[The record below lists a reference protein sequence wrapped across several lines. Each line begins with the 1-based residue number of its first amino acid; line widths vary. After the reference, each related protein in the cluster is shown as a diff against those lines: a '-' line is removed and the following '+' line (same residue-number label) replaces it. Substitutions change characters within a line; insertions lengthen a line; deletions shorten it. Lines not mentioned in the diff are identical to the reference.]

1 MRLNRALP
9 SDTNAEG
16 TTVSRITYEAALRRS
31 VLSCMLWEDSFYE
44 KGSEI
49 AERIAAL
56 VPVVSPEKVSAIAI
70 EAREQMKL
78 RHAPLFLCV
87 EMAKHATHRGVVAET
102 LARVIQR
109 PDELAEVLAIYARER
124 TGTKKL
130 GKLAK
135 SIQRGIALAFPKFS
149 AYALAKYDRD
159 GAVKLRDALFLSHAK
174 PKDAEQAETW
184 KRLIAGTL
192 PKPDTWEVS
201 LSETK
206 GENKREAWERL
217 LTEDK
222 LGALALL
229 RNLRNMTQAGV
240 PHAMIADALGKL
252 DVSRVLPFRFVAAAR
267 FVPSLEPA
275 LEAAMSRA
283 VTELPKLDGRTALIV
298 DTSPSMWQA
307 NISAKS
313 DMTRFDAAAALA
325 ILAREL
331 CAEVRVY
338 WFNRS
343 AGEVPA
349 RRGFA
354 LRDALAAT
362 EGGAS
367 CGGLAVELAN
377 RDGYDRLVVL
387 TDGQWHKMGAAD
399 QYASVGN
406 AEQVSPAPLTERAYM
421 VNVATDRNGVGYGA
435 WTSLNGW
442 SESILDYIRASE
454 VDSETVPE

>member
-1 MRLNRALP
+1 
-9 SDTNAEG
+9 
-16 TTVSRITYEAALRRS
+16 
-31 VLSCMLWEDSFYE
+31 MLWEDTFYE

-49 AERIAAL
+49 AARIAAL
-56 VPVVSPEKVSAIAI
+56 VPAVAAEKVAAIAI
-70 EAREQMKL
+70 EAREAMKL

-87 EMAKHATHRGVVAET
+87 EMAKHHTHRGHVATT

-109 PDELAEVLAIYARER
+109 PDELTEVLAIYARER

-130 GKLAK
+130 GKLSK
-135 SIQRGIALAFPKFS
+135 SIQRGIALAFPKFN

-184 KRLIAGTL
+184 KHLIAGTL
-192 PKPDTWEVS
+192 TKPDTWEVS

-217 LTEDK
+217 LTEEK
-222 LGALALL
+222 LGALAVL

-240 PHAMIADALGKL
+240 PQAMIADALGKL
-252 DVSRVLPFRFVAAAR
+252 DVSRVLPFRFVAATR
-267 FVPSLEPA
+267 FAPSLEPA
-275 LEAAMSRA
+275 LEAAMFRA
-283 VTELPKLDGRTALIV
+283 VAELPKLTGRTALIV

-307 NISAKS
+307 HISAKS

-325 ILAREL
+325 ILAREM
-331 CAEVRVY
+331 CETIRVY
-338 WFNRS
+338 WFNRA

-362 EGGAS
+362 QNGAS
-367 CGGLAVELAN
+367 CGGLAVEQAN
-377 RDGYDRLVVL
+377 RDGYDRLIVI
-387 TDGQWHKMGAAD
+387 TDGQWHTIGMHSFGE
-399 QYASVGN
+399 
-406 AEQVSPAPLTERAYM
+406 AEKVSPSPLTARAYM

-442 SESILDYIRASE
+442 SESILDYIRAIE
-454 VDSETVPE
+454 ED